1 MTTFY
6 EKKVNTKDRKE
17 MIAFLKNHFRY
28 DTMNSW
34 NRSTSYANNV
44 KIYNLGITD
53 DVIHERAY
61 AIVLGNIDT
70 SILWDAIKE
79 LEEQFFQETGYY
91 AGFNGRHSGYYVL
104 YQAEMDDADNAV
116 VYPGLSIDEPQDM
129 KWEEL
134 SDTQLQNRVELVCRF
149 DRLTDEVR
157 DTFLWWAE
165 HGRVEILPIADVRRV
180 LAYPKK

>member
-6 EKKVNTKDRKE
+6 EKKVNTKDRKK

-53 DVIHERAY
+53 DAIREKAY
-61 AIVLGNIDT
+61 NIVLGNIDT
-70 SILWDAIKE
+70 SVLWDAIKE
-79 LEEQFFQETGYY
+79 LEKQFFQETGYY
-91 AGFNGRHSGYYVL
+91 AGFNGRNSGYFVL

-134 SDTQLQNRVELVCRF
+134 SDTQLENRVDLVCRF

-157 DTFLWWAE
+157 NTFLWWAE